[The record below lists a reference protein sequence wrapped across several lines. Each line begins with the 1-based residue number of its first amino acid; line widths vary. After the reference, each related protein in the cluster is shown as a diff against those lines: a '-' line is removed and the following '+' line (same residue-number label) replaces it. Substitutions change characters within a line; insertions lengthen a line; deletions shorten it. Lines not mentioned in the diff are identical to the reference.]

1 MRKTVAR
8 LADGRQLIYYDDTSG
23 GDSAARPADSRD
35 LPPLHVGSELRF
47 DPLLDEWVTIAAHRQ
62 DRTHL
67 PDAAECPLCP
77 SREGA
82 LSEIPASDYDVVV
95 FDNRFPSLAA
105 DVGELTASGEDGED
119 LVPRQPGI
127 GHCEVVCFT
136 SDHHS
141 SFGQLT
147 PTRAR
152 TVLEAWADRTI
163 ELGLQPGIEQVVPF
177 ENRGIEIGVTLQ
189 HPHGQIYALPFAAP
203 RTRRML
209 AAARSHRR
217 RTWRNLFADILAT
230 ERKAG
235 TRVVAENEHW
245 TAFVPAAARWPVE
258 VHLYPHRQV
267 PDLPALSD
275 VERDAFCHLYL
286 DLLRRLDRLYD
297 KPLPYIAA
305 WQQAMV
311 NIDRDL
317 SYLRLE
323 LFSIRRAEDK
333 LKYLAAMESAMGVF
347 LNDVRPEDVAQRLR
361 DLAD

>member
-8 LADGRQLIYYDDTSG
+8 LADGRQLIYYDDPG
-23 GDSAARPADSRD
+23 ADEPRARPSDSRE
-35 LPPLHVGSELRF
+35 LPLLDVGSELRF
-47 DPLLDEWVTIAAHRQ
+47 DPLVDEWVAIAAHRQ

-67 PDAAECPLCP
+67 PDAAACPLCP

-82 LSEIPASDYDVVV
+82 LSEVPASDYDVVV
-95 FDNRFPSLAA
+95 FDNRFPSLTA
-105 DVGELTASGEDGED
+105 DVGELAASGEEGEN
-119 LVPRQPGI
+119 LIPRQPGI

-136 SDHHS
+136 SDHDG
-141 SFGQLT
+141 SFAHLT

-152 TVLEAWADRTI
+152 TVLDAWADRTI

-177 ENRGIEIGVTLQ
+177 ENRGVEIGVTLQ
-189 HPHGQIYALPFAAP
+189 HPHGQIYAVPFAAP
-203 RTRRML
+203 RTRRTL
-209 AAARSHRR
+209 ETARSYRR
-217 RTWRNLFADILAT
+217 RTWRNLFADVLAT

-235 TRVVAENEHW
+235 TRVVTENEYW

-267 PDLPALSD
+267 PDLPALTD
-275 VERDAFCHLYL
+275 AERDAFCDLYL

>member
-1 MRKTVAR
+1 MKKTVAR
-8 LADGRQLIYYDDTSG
+8 LADGRQLIYYDTTDG
-23 GDSAARPADSRD
+23 GKSRARPADSRQ
-35 LPPLHVGSELRF
+35 LSALTVGSELRF
-47 DPLLDEWVTIAAHRQ
+47 DPLVDEWVAIAAHRQ

-77 SREGA
+77 SRDGA
-82 LSEIPASDYDVVV
+82 LTEIPASDYEVVV
-95 FDNRFPSLAA
+95 FDNRFPSLSA
-105 DVGELTASGEDGED
+105 DVGELASAGEE

-127 GHCEVVCFT
+127 GHCEIVCFT
-136 SDHHS
+136 SDHDS
-141 SFGQLT
+141 SFAQLT
-147 PTRAR
+147 PARAR

-177 ENRGIEIGVTLQ
+177 ENRGVEIGVTLQ

-209 AAARSHRR
+209 ESARSYRR
-217 RTWRNLFADILAT
+217 RTWRNLFADVLAT

-235 TRVVAENEHW
+235 TRIVAENEFW

-258 VHLYPHRQV
+258 VHVYPHRQV
-267 PDLPALSD
+267 PDLPALSEA
-275 VERDAFCHLYL
+275 ERDAFCHIYL

-297 KPLPYIAA
+297 TPLPYVAA

-361 DLAD
+361 DLGD

>member
-1 MRKTVAR
+1 MKKTVAR
-8 LADGRQLIYYDDTSG
+8 LADGRQLIYYDDTDG
-23 GDSAARPADSRD
+23 GESRVRSADNRQLPA
-35 LPPLHVGSELRF
+35 LTVGSELRF
-47 DPLLDEWVTIAAHRQ
+47 DPLVDEWVAIAAHRQ

-67 PDAAECPLCP
+67 PDTAECPLCP
-77 SREGA
+77 SLDGA
-82 LSEIPASDYDVVV
+82 LTEIPASDYDVVV

-105 DVGELTASGEDGED
+105 DVGELASAGEE

-127 GHCEVVCFT
+127 GHCEIVCFT
-136 SDHHS
+136 SDHDS
-141 SFGQLT
+141 SFARLT
-147 PTRAR
+147 PARAR

-177 ENRGIEIGVTLQ
+177 ENRGVEIGVTLQ

-209 AAARSHRR
+209 ESARSYRR
-217 RTWRNLFADILAT
+217 RTWRNLFADVLAT

-235 TRVVAENEHW
+235 TRIVTENEYW

-258 VHLYPHRQV
+258 VHFYPHRQV
-267 PDLPALSD
+267 PDLPALSEA
-275 VERDAFCHLYL
+275 ERDAFCLIYL
-286 DLLRRLDRLYD
+286 DVLRRLDRLYD
-297 KPLPYIAA
+297 TPLPYMAA

-347 LNDVRPEDVAQRLR
+347 LNDLRPEDVAQRLR
-361 DLAD
+361 DLGG